1 VTHLIPFALFV
12 SAALAI
18 WVAML
23 VQRRPHARAAG
34 PFLWLV
40 AAIAWWCVSGAGHA
54 LAASTAVKVI
64 WAKVQYVG
72 IASIGPLW
80 LLFSTAYS
88 GTQWFGGK
96 RRLAALWA
104 IPVLT
109 VLAAATNE
117 WHRALWPS
125 VSVSAAGIATYTHGW
140 GFWAAAAFNYLS
152 VLTGTVL
159 VARSLRRSPPPFR
172 AQFHVLMA
180 AALLP
185 LSGNV
190 VYITGHSIP
199 GLDPTPLAF
208 VASSLLFTWALFRHH
223 LFELVPVAREMV
235 VDSLSDAVIV
245 LDTSR
250 RVLDMNAAAREL
262 APVVRD
268 WMGQPVED
276 VLPFL
281 QDHAIDLQ
289 PQASSTLTVSEDSG
303 QVYYDL
309 RVMPVYTRASELKA
323 WVLLLRD
330 ITEQRRAA
338 AEHEAL
344 AARVQEQQQ
353 RESLSVL
360 AGGLAHDFNN
370 LLAGIVGN
378 ADLLSL
384 KLAPSSE
391 MGTNVG
397 AILLGAQRAAD
408 LVDKMLAYAGE
419 RHGSMSRLDL
429 DDLVRDL
436 LELLRASAA
445 RHCTLH
451 YEGTPA
457 FIDADATQIRQVVMN
472 LVINAAE
479 AVEEGVGL
487 VRIRIGIERLS
498 ARQLS
503 EMDAAPGAAP
513 GTFAYFEVRDNGH
526 GMDKDMMQ
534 RIFQPFFTTKHSGHG
549 LGLAAV
555 QGIVRGHRGA
565 LRVDSTPGFGARFCA
580 WFPLADSAEAS
591 WLKQHAPGLAADDH
605 AVAAPVE
612 AAGRVRP

>member
-1 VTHLIPFALFV
+1 M
-12 SAALAI
+12 LA
-18 WVAML
+18 
-23 VQRRPHARAAG
+23 QRRPHARAAG

-40 AAIAWWCVSGAGHA
+40 AAIAWWCVTGAGHA
-54 LAASTAVKVI
+54 LAASIAVKVL
-64 WAKVQYVG
+64 WAKVQYLG
-72 IASIGPLW
+72 IASVGPLW

-88 GTQWFGGK
+88 GVHWFEHRG
-96 RRLAALWA
+96 RLVTLWV

-109 VLAAATNE
+109 ILAAATNE

-125 VSVSAAGIATYTHGW
+125 VAVESTGIAIYVHGW
-140 GFWAAAAFNYLS
+140 WFWVAAAFNYLA

-159 VARSLRRSPPPFR
+159 VAQSLRRSPPPFR

-185 LSGNV
+185 LSGNL
-190 VYITGHSIP
+190 VYVTGNSIP

-223 LFELVPVAREMV
+223 LFELVPVAREMI
-235 VDSLSDAVIV
+235 VDSLSDAVVV

-262 APVVRD
+262 APIVRD
-268 WMGQPVED
+268 WMGQPVEE

-281 QDHAIDLQ
+281 QHHAIDLQ
-289 PQASSTLTVSEDSG
+289 PDASSTLTVTEKSG
-303 QVYYDL
+303 EVYYDV
-309 RVMPVYTRASELKA
+309 RVMPVYTRTRELKA

-419 RHGSMSRLDL
+419 RHGSMSRLDI

-436 LELLRASAA
+436 LDLLRASAA

-479 AVEEGVGL
+479 AVEESVGL

-498 ARQLS
+498 ARQLA
-503 EMDAAPGAAP
+503 EMDAAPNAAP

-526 GMDKDMMQ
+526 GMDKDTMQ

-591 WLKQHAPGLAADDH
+591 WLKEHAPGLAQEDRN
-605 AVAAPVE
+605 VGVPLE
-612 AAGRVRP
+612 AAGRPRS